1 MSLCR
6 AFTLSICL
14 LPLAAGGALA
24 QAAWPAPPQQQQAA
38 PASSWPAAPGTQQDE
53 TAPPPP
59 QQQQQATQQPAA
71 AWPAPA
77 QPAQSGAW
85 PAPNASAAPPQ
96 QNFVPPPGGF
106 GPSLGAPQQQ
116 AQEPPCF
123 KDFMALRQEA
133 DKKGRALQEASKKK
147 VPPPVACRLFNEYS
161 ASEGKLVKY
170 VSTNATKCEIPKE
183 VVENLTKNHAKTNEI
198 RTKVCEVAA
207 AGPPKPRGPSLSDA
221 LSGPVPD
228 SSNVRTGRG
237 GTFDT
242 LSGGALGK

>member
-6 AFTLSICL
+6 AFTISFCL
-14 LPLAAGGALA
+14 LPLAAGGAWA
-24 QAAWPAPPQQQQAA
+24 QSAWPAPPPQQQAA
-38 PASSWPAAPGTQQDE
+38 PASAWPAAPTAQQPE
-53 TAPPPP
+53 AAP
-59 QQQQQATQQPAA
+59 QQEATQQPAA

-85 PAPNASAAPPQ
+85 PAPNASAPAPQ
-96 QNFVPPPGGF
+96 QGFIPPPTGF
-106 GPSLGAPQQQ
+106 GPSLAAPQQ

-133 DKKGRALQEASKKK
+133 DKKGRAIQEASKKK
-147 VPPPVACRLFNEYS
+147 APPAVACKLFNDYS
-161 ASEGKLVKY
+161 ASEAKLVKY
-170 VSTNATKCEIPKE
+170 ATTNATKCEIPKE
-183 VVENLTKNHAKTNEI
+183 IVDSLTKSHTKTNEI
-198 RTKVCEVAA
+198 RTRVCEVAA

-221 LSGPVPD
+221 LSAPVPD
-228 SSNVRTGRG
+228 SGNIKTGRG

>member
-59 QQQQQATQQPAA
+59 QQQQPTQQPAA

-77 QPAQSGAW
+77 QPARSGAW
-85 PAPNASAAPPQ
+85 PAPNASAAAPPQ
-96 QNFVPPPGGF
+96 QNFIPPPGGF
-106 GPSLGAPQQQ
+106 GPSFGAPQQ

-147 VPPPVACRLFNEYS
+147 VPPPVACRMFTEYS
-161 ASEGKLVKY
+161 ASEAKLVKY

-242 LSGGALGK
+242 LSGSPLGK

>member
-24 QAAWPAPPQQQQAA
+24 QAAWPAPPQQQAA
-38 PASSWPAAPGTQQDE
+38 PAAAWPSAPAAAE
-53 TAPPPP
+53 P
-59 QQQQQATQQPAA
+59 QQQPAQQQPAA
-71 AWPAPA
+71 AWPAPSSGA
-77 QPAQSGAW
+77 QAPASGAW
-85 PAPNASAAPPQ
+85 PAPSAPSASAAPQ
-96 QNFVPPPGGF
+96 QNFIPPPGGF

-123 KDFMALRQEA
+123 KEFMALRQEA
-133 DKKGRALQEASKKK
+133 DKKGRALQDASKKK